1 MAKLKLSAKTYRTVL
16 LAAKSFFFS
25 AGISKMCR
33 RLLLCNVEVMLEN
46 ILRSVVSIFKNEN

>member
-1 MAKLKLSAKTYRTVL
+1 
-16 LAAKSFFFS
+16 
-25 AGISKMCR
+25 MCR